1 MDKYKEIKK
10 RFAMFGVLV
19 LMFFVGFGT
28 GNYVKHKTSTA
39 LPANYTTKPTNEPFL
54 SAPTQPAKDPKP
66 EVVPKAEDKP
76 VIDPANCLIKG
87 NIAADGRKIYHVPG
101 GASYNRL
108 KSPKACFNTEA
119 EAQAAGFEKAKR

>member
-1 MDKYKEIKK
+1 ML
-10 RFAMFGVLV
+10 GVLV

-28 GNYVKHKTSTA
+28 GNYVKHKTSATS
-39 LPANYTTKPTNEPFL
+39 PNNYTTKTTNEPFL
-54 SAPTQPAKDPKP
+54 SATAPTSTKNSNDQKTEVIPKGG
-66 EVVPKAEDKP
+66 D
-76 VIDPANCLIKG
+76 CLIKG